1 MSSGAP
7 QVRLADGVLMVT
19 GAVSAETVVAL
30 RGQGEAL
37 IRAAAGNLVVD
48 LDGLATAHS
57 VVLSML
63 LCWHRLALEK
73 QQSLTFQGASDRL
86 LSLAALS
93 NLEDQIPGFAT
104 HS

>member
-1 MSSGAP
+1 MSYSNLSSISSFTFSSFFFFNNTAP
-7 QVRLADGVLMVT
+7 SEISTLSLHD
-19 GAVSAETVVAL
+19 AL
-30 RGQGEAL
+30 P
-37 IRAAAGNLVVD
+37 IFD
-48 LDGLATAHS
+48 LSGLATAHS